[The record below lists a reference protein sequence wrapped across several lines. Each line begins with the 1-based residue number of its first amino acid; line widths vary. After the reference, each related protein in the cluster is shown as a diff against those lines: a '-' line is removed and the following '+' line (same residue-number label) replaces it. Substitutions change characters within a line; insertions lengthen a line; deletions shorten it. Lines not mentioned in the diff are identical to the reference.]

1 MSDLPTPA
9 AFHAQRLRR
18 WRRLFLL
25 LAAFLLVL
33 LSTPWL
39 LLQWTQHSVSGR
51 DELLTLAQQQLGAA
65 NLRWTAVDGVLSEG
79 VQIEG
84 LRFAADGLE
93 VWVERATLRANAEL
107 GWPLRLT
114 VQTLDL
120 QQVRVR
126 TWPSESTT
134 AEEVRDL
141 PSLDVPLGLQLHV
154 AVTGLAMQS
163 LDAAPTTGSSDVLPE
178 WIAQAELQ
186 LVLDNGRVQIEQAHL
201 RSGQAWQTATVPV
214 SELRLQGEIDTTRQ
228 WQHQLSLQWAASE
241 SLPSGW
247 PQQVSAILRGNLAV
261 THADLQ
267 AQSAANVQQLALQLE
282 LRDLLHTPTG
292 KWLLHSAAWTLPGS
306 TEHPWQ
312 DIRWEGEL
320 SGASG
325 AYLLRS
331 EGVAKRGDETFELSP
346 TQALQTPQGWQIA
359 GLQLKVG
366 EGRLSASGRLAVS
379 EDQTHD
385 LQLQATRL
393 RWALPELGV
402 LQLDGDVQVQGRTEA
417 LQWDTDIVLSR
428 EPYRAAIKATADLH
442 AEQLTLHS
450 LQIVSGRSDAEST
463 GRLEGSAQLDWAQGW
478 QWQLD
483 AQAQEV
489 DPALLWPDW
498 AGSLSAQVHSQGGWQ
513 EYHTEGR
520 LQLREL
526 QGRLQDTPLAGEAEL
541 HWQARDQAQ
550 LSAALQVGEGR
561 LRGDLS
567 LADELQGE
575 WRLQDWELAALRL
588 PGLPMQGRIDAHFGV
603 SGTRDA
609 PRLDVDAQGR
619 DLALSGFTAK
629 SLSGRG
635 RLGWGGDAPLRFD
648 LSGSDLSASG
658 QTFSALNVQVQGQQS
673 AQQWQARLQT
683 AQGELRAQAHGGG
696 DWRDWSGTLDS
707 VQVSSVNPRWASWN
721 LRQAVALKIG
731 DTTRIAP
738 FCIDNGAE
746 ARLCAQVEWP
756 AEGAAIASMQLND
769 LPWSSLSVLLSPE
782 QRAALPVRLAG
793 SIHASAMAARSAQ
806 GALSGEM
813 RLDSALAISPRRGSR
828 DAPPVL
834 QVPTLSLVAAV
845 DAQGWRLQ
853 SAAELFAAETR
864 VGQWHVDLGMASLQD
879 DALLQ
884 GEAQAQL
891 TRLDW
896 LEALSRQALVNVQGR
911 FDLQAQ
917 LGGSLAQ
924 PSVQGSAQVQAF
936 AAELPA
942 AGIRVQDGRAE
953 LQGAGSQWQVAGE
966 VTSGQPLRLTGTL
979 DFQPEVRDRLVL
991 RLEGDQVELA
1001 NTPSFQ
1007 LLASPAV
1014 DLSLRDEVLR
1024 LRGKVGVPRA
1034 LIVLDD
1040 MESVVSASPDVVVLD
1055 PASKEASVVASRVDA
1070 NVTFSLGEAV
1080 RLEGFGLKGNVTGDL
1095 RVRERPGRATT
1106 GSGSLNV
1113 SGRYRAY
1120 GQDLEI
1126 TRGRLSFATSPID
1139 NPGLDI
1145 RAERRVDSV
1154 TAGIRLLGTAKTPN
1168 LSVWSDP
1175 SMDSSE
1181 ALSYL
1186 VLGRPLRSASGADG
1200 RQLDAAATALGAGGN
1215 FLAEQLGARLGLDQ
1229 AGVADSEALG
1239 GAALTVG
1246 KYLSPRLLLSYGVS
1260 LFGDGHVVSLN
1271 YLINEAW
1278 NLQLDASP
1286 KENRGSINY
1295 RRER

>member
-1 MSDLPTPA
+1 MSSPSP
-9 AFHAQRLRR
+9 AQRSRR
-18 WRRLFLL
+18 WRAALLL
-25 LAAFLLVL
+25 LAAFLLL
-33 LSTPWL
+33 LFSTPWM
-39 LLQWTQHSVSGR
+39 LLQWAQHSVAGR
-51 DELLTLAQQQLGAA
+51 DELLALAQRQLGSEH
-65 NLRWTAVDGVLSEG
+65 LHWTAVDGVLSDG
-79 VQIEG
+79 VRIDG
-84 LRFAADGLE
+84 LRYVAEGLE
-93 VWVERATLRANAEL
+93 VFVEHANLRATAEL
-107 GWPLRLT
+107 GWPLRLN
-114 VQTLDL
+114 VQALDL
-120 QQVRVR
+120 QQVQIR
-126 TWPSESTT
+126 TWPSG
-134 AEEVRDL
+134 AAANAGPAALPALDAPLDL
-141 PSLDVPLGLQLHV
+141 ALH
-154 AVTGLAMQS
+154 ASVTGLAVQS
-163 LDAAPTTGSSDVLPE
+163 LTTSPSADSAEICPP
-178 WIAQAELQ
+178 WIEHATLQ
-186 LVLDNGRVQIEQAHL
+186 LALRDGRLHIEDLHL
-201 RSGQAWQTATVPV
+201 RSGEAAQSVEVPQSSV
-214 SELRLQGEIDTTRQ
+214 RLQGDIDTTRQ
-228 WQHQLSLQWAASE
+228 WQHQLTLQWLASA
-241 SLPSGW
+241 SMPAGW
-247 PQQVSAILRGNLAV
+247 PQQVNAALRGDLRL
-261 THADLQ
+261 TQMDLQ
-267 AQSAANVQQLALQLE
+267 AQSTDNAQQLRLQLAA
-282 LRDLLHTPTG
+282 RDLLQQPTG
-292 KWLLHSAAWTLPGS
+292 QWQLDSAAWTLPVGD
-306 TEHPWQ
+306 EAIWQ
-312 DIRWEGEL
+312 DIHWTGEL
-320 SGASG
+320 SGASN
-325 AYLLRS
+325 ALLLQT
-331 EGVAKRGDETFELSP
+331 EAVARHGDVRFELAP
-346 TQALQTPQGWQIA
+346 MQAVQTAQGWQIE
-359 GLQLKVG
+359 GMQLKVG
-366 EGRLSASGRLAVS
+366 EGLLTASGQLATNAT
-379 EDQTHD
+379 QTHA
-385 LQLQATRL
+385 LQWHATAL
-393 RWALPELGV
+393 RWPMADLGEV
-402 LQLDGDVQVQGRTEA
+402 QIDGDVKIEGPTDA
-417 LQWDTDIVLSR
+417 LQMHTDVVLLR
-428 EPYRAAIKATADLH
+428 PPHRAAIQATAALQGSH
-442 AEQLTLHS
+442 LAIPS
-450 LQIVSGRSDAEST
+450 LQIDSGRTDADAH
-463 GRLEGSAQLDWAQGW
+463 GRLEGSAELDWADGW

-483 AQAQEV
+483 AQAQQLN
-489 DPALLWPDW
+489 PALGWPDW
-498 AGSLSAQVHSQGGWQ
+498 AGSLSAQLQSEGRWQ
-513 EYHTEGR
+513 DDRTEGR
-520 LQLREL
+520 LQVREL
-526 QGRLQDTPLAGEAEL
+526 QGQLQDTALAGEVEL
-541 HWQARDQAQ
+541 HWQARDEAQ
-550 LSAALQVGEGR
+550 LSAALNVGSGR

-575 WRLQDWELAALRL
+575 WRLQDWDLAALRL
-588 PGLPMQGRIDAHFGV
+588 PGMPMQGRIEAHLGV

-609 PRLDVDAQGR
+609 PRLDIDAKAR
-619 DLALSGFTAK
+619 DLAVSGLAAK
-629 SLSGRG
+629 TLTGQG

-648 LSGSDLSASG
+648 VSGSELSLAG
-658 QTFSALNVQVQGQQS
+658 QALTALAVQVDGRWS

-683 AQGELRAQAHGGG
+683 AQGELTAQAHGGG
-696 DWRDWSGTLDS
+696 DASAWSGTLDRL
-707 VQVSSVNPRWASWN
+707 QVSSVNPRWASWN
-721 LRQAVALKIG
+721 LRQAVVVQMG
-731 DTTRIAP
+731 DSTRITP

-746 ARLCAQVEWP
+746 ARLCAQVDWP
-756 AEGAAIASMQLND
+756 ADGEAIASAQLNE
-769 LPWSSLSVLLSPE
+769 LPWGSLSVLLSPE

-793 SIHASAMAARSAQ
+793 SIHASVMAARSAQ

-834 QVPTLSLVAAV
+834 QVPTLSVVAAV

-864 VGQWHVDLGMASLQD
+864 VGQWHVDLGVASLQD

-924 PSVQGSAQVQAF
+924 PQVQGAAQVQAF

-942 AGIRVQDGRAE
+942 AGIRLQAGHAE

-979 DFQPEVRDRLVL
+979 DFRPEVRDRLLL
-991 RLEGDQVELA
+991 RLEGEQVELA
-1001 NTPSFQ
+1001 NTPNFQ

-1024 LRGKVGVPRA
+1024 LRGTVGVPRA
-1034 LIVLDD
+1034 LIKLDGMD
-1040 MESVVSASPDVVVLD
+1040 STVSASPDVVVLD

-1070 NVTFSLGEAV
+1070 NLTFALGDAV
-1080 RLEGFGLKGNVTGDL
+1080 RLEGFGLKGNVAGDL

-1113 SGRYRAY
+1113 TGRYRAY

-1154 TAGIRLLGTAKTPN
+1154 TAGIRLLGTAKSPN
-1168 LSVWSDP
+1168 LTVWSDP
-1175 SMDSSE
+1175 AMDSSE

-1215 FLAEQLGARLGLDQ
+1215 FLAEQLGTRLGLDQ

-1260 LFGDGHVVSLN
+1260 LFGEGQVVSLN

-1278 NLQLDASP
+1278 NLQIDASP

>member
-1 MSDLPTPA
+1 MSTSSVTSA
-9 AFHAQRLRR
+9 NRAQRSRR
-18 WRRLFLL
+18 WRAALLL
-25 LAAFLLVL
+25 LAAFLLVVF
-33 LSTPWL
+33 SAPWM
-39 LLQWTQHSVSGR
+39 LLQWAQHSAAGR
-51 DELLTLAQQQLGAA
+51 DELLALAQRQLGSEH
-65 NLRWTAVDGVLSEG
+65 LHWTAVDGVLSEG

-84 LRFAADGLE
+84 LRYAADGLE
-93 VWVERATLRANAEL
+93 VHIDRATVRATADF
-107 GWPLRLT
+107 GWPLRLN
-114 VQTLDL
+114 VAALEL
-120 QQVRVR
+120 QQVRVW
-126 TWPSESTT
+126 TWPGQSTPRD
-134 AEEVRDL
+134 AVSDL
-141 PSLDVPLGLQLHV
+141 PALDVPLDLRAHMT
-154 AVTGLAMQS
+154 VTGLSLQS
-163 LDAAPTTGSSDVLPE
+163 LDAASGADQREGVPP
-178 WIAQAELQ
+178 WIARAEAQ
-186 LVLDNGRVQIEQAHL
+186 LALHDGRLHIEDLHL
-201 RSGQAWQTATVPV
+201 RSGEAAQTVDLPESSV
-214 SELRLQGEIDTTRQ
+214 RLQGEIDTTRQ
-228 WQHQLSLQWAASE
+228 WQHQLTLQWLASA
-241 SLPSGW
+241 SMPAGW
-247 PQQVSAILRGNLAV
+247 PQQVNAELRGDLRL
-261 THADLQ
+261 TQMDLQ
-267 AQSAANVQQLALQLE
+267 AQSTDNVQQLHLQLAA
-282 LRDLLHTPTG
+282 RDLLQQPTG
-292 KWLLHSAAWTLPGS
+292 QWQLDSAAWTLPVGDAAI
-306 TEHPWQ
+306 WQ
-312 DIRWEGEL
+312 DIHWTGEL
-320 SGASG
+320 SGA
-325 AYLLRS
+325 AN
-331 EGVAKRGDETFELSP
+331 
-346 TQALQTPQGWQIA
+346 ALQLHTEAAARQGEQRVELTSMRAAQTVQGW
-359 GLQLKVG
+359 LL
-366 EGRLSASGRLAVS
+366 E
-379 EDQTHD
+379 D
-385 LQLQATRL
+385 LQLRLGDGVLSGTGRVALNATQTHALQWHATAL
-393 RWALPELGV
+393 RWPMADPGALQIDGD
-402 LQLDGDVQVQGRTEA
+402 LQLDGPTDA
-417 LQWDTDIVLSR
+417 LQLRTDVVLLR
-428 EPYRAAIKATADLH
+428 PPHRAAIQATAALQGSH
-442 AEQLTLHS
+442 LAIPT
-450 LQIVSGRSDAEST
+450 LQIDSGRTDADARGT
-463 GRLEGSAQLDWAQGW
+463 LEGSAELDWADGW

-483 AQAQEV
+483 AQAQQL
-489 DPALLWPDW
+489 DPALWWPDW
-498 AGSLSAQVHSQGGWQ
+498 AGSLSAQVHSQGRWQ
-513 EYHTEGR
+513 DDRTEGR
-520 LQLREL
+520 LQVREL
-526 QGRLQDTPLAGEAEL
+526 QGQVRDSAMAGEVEL

-550 LSAALQVGEGR
+550 FSAALNVGGGR

-575 WRLQDWELAALRL
+575 WRLQDWDLAAL
-588 PGLPMQGRIDAHFGV
+588 PIPDLPMQGRIEAHLGV
-603 SGTRDA
+603 SGSVDA
-609 PRLDVDAQGR
+609 PRLDVDAKAR
-619 DLALSGFTAK
+619 DLAVSGLTAK
-629 SLSGRG
+629 SLKAQG

-648 LSGSDLSASG
+648 VSGSELSLAG
-658 QTFSALNVQVQGQQS
+658 QSLTALVLQVDGRWS

-683 AQGELRAQAHGGG
+683 AQGELTAQAHGGVDG
-696 DWRDWSGTLDS
+696 STWTGTLDR

-721 LRQAVALKIG
+721 LRQAVALQIG
-731 DTTRIAP
+731 DDTRVTP

-746 ARLCAQVEWP
+746 ARLCAQVDWP
-756 AEGAAIASMQLND
+756 ADGEAIASAQLNE

-834 QVPTLSLVAAV
+834 RVPTLSVVAAV

-864 VGQWHVDLGMASLQD
+864 VGQWHVDLGVASLQD

-917 LGGSLAQ
+917 LGGSLSQ
-924 PSVQGSAQVQAF
+924 PQVQGGAQVQDF

-942 AGIRVQDGRAE
+942 AGIRLQAGSAE

-966 VTSGQPLRLTGTL
+966 VTSGQLLRLTGTL
-979 DFQPEVRDRLVL
+979 DFRPEVRDRLLL
-991 RLEGDQVELA
+991 RLEGEQVELA
-1001 NTPSFQ
+1001 NTPNFQ

-1034 LIVLDD
+1034 LIKLDGMD
-1040 MESVVSASPDVVVLD
+1040 STVSASPDVVVLD

-1070 NVTFSLGEAV
+1070 NLTFALGDAV
-1080 RLEGFGLKGNVTGDL
+1080 RLEGFGLKGNVAGDL

-1113 SGRYRAY
+1113 TGRYRAY

-1154 TAGIRLLGTAKTPN
+1154 TAGIRLLGTAKSPN
-1168 LSVWSDP
+1168 LTVWSDP
-1175 SMDSSE
+1175 AMDSSE

-1215 FLAEQLGARLGLDQ
+1215 FLAEQLGTRLGLDQ

-1260 LFGDGHVVSLN
+1260 LFGEGQVVSLN